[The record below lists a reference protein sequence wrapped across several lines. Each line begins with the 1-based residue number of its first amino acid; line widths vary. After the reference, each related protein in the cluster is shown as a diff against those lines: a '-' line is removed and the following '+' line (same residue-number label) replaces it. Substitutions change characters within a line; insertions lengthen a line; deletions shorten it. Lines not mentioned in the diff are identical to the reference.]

1 MFSLHV
7 CMQEE
12 GISGLIDCFP
22 QKYTEYFFYQELI
35 SRMDERPAFEKK
47 HIGNSTKKT
56 EIFGYTMGKGPIKVL
71 IYGLP
76 HSDEPI
82 GTMTVDALGE
92 LISNNR
98 ELGKDFTF
106 FLIPCIDPD
115 GLYLNRGWLKEPF
128 SHKKFF
134 LNRYHRPDK
143 EDIDW
148 SFPINTKHYS
158 YSTTMN
164 ETNILRKII
173 DSYKPDLF
181 VTLHSIQFSGIH
193 FYFSNNYVKLFD
205 EIENFVEK
213 SVMPLQKGTPFF
225 VEEGWAYRPGFYR
238 VYTTKEMISDYI
250 REGMDISTLRRGEFS
265 VGYYL
270 EQNPKGIALV
280 PEMPLYYDLELNN
293 LEIGEKTKKETF
305 LESNRIML
313 ETLDYIEPIWN
324 KYKDKLNNKNAHF
337 MRIDEIVKNW
347 RKEIK
352 EEMKITRKEGS
363 DVLATRSE
371 IYSNEK
377 VVRYNSC
384 NTLGAFHQLVKDSNA
399 ISNNERNSL
408 LLQLENEIE
417 SISHEVESETNIQD
431 SSINEMVRIQIFS
444 VLATMDL
451 IKKKELAE

>member
-1 MFSLHV
+1 
-7 CMQEE
+7 MQEE
-12 GISGLIDCFP
+12 EISGLIDCFP
-22 QKYTEYFFYQELI
+22 QNYSEYFFYQELI
-35 SRMDERPAFEKK
+35 SRMDERSVFEKK
-47 HIGNSTKKT
+47 HIGNSTQKT

-82 GTMTVDALGE
+82 GTMTVDALSE
-92 LISNNR
+92 LISDNR
-98 ELGKDFTF
+98 ELENDFTF

-115 GLYLNRGWLKEPF
+115 GLYLNRGWLKGPF
-128 SHKKFF
+128 NQMKFF

-148 SFPINTKHYS
+148 SFPINTKNYS
-158 YSTTMN
+158 YTTTMN

-173 DSYKPDLF
+173 DSYKPELF

-193 FYFSNNYVKLFD
+193 FYFSNNYVNLFD
-205 EIENFVEK
+205 KIESFVEK
-213 SVMPLQKGTPFF
+213 SAIPLQKGTPFF
-225 VEEGWAYRPGFYR
+225 IEDGWTYRPGFYR
-238 VYTTKEMISDYI
+238 IYTTKEMIRDYI
-250 REGMDISTLRRGEFS
+250 REGIDISTLRRGEFS
-265 VGYYL
+265 AGYYL

-305 LESNRIML
+305 LECNRIML

-324 KYKDKLNNKNAHF
+324 KYREKLNNKNAHF
-337 MRIDEIVKNW
+337 MRIAEIIKNW

-363 DVLATRSE
+363 DALATKSE

-377 VVRYNSC
+377 VVKYNSC
-384 NTLGAFHQLVKDSNA
+384 NTLGSFHQLLNDSKE
-399 ISNNERNSL
+399 ISKNERNSVI
-408 LLQLENEIE
+408 LQLENEIE
-417 SISHEVESETNIQD
+417 SISHDVESETNIQHSD
-431 SSINEMVRIQIFS
+431 INEMVRIQIFS
-444 VLATMDL
+444 ILATMNF
-451 IKKKELAE
+451 IKKRKKFS